1 VKTQGLP
8 KGERI
13 RKSDDFTRILR
24 EGRRARVRLMDARW
38 CIREDPDESA
48 ANRVGIAAGRR
59 LGNAVLRNRLK
70 RRIREAYRRNKGE
83 LPCRGIEIVFL
94 AMPQM
99 ADSTAQEVGEE
110 MRRLLRTIA
119 TATTPA

>member
-1 VKTQGLP
+1 MKPQGLP
-8 KGERI
+8 KDERI
-13 RKSDDFTRILR
+13 RKGDDFTRILR
-24 EGRRARVRLMDARW
+24 GGRRSRVRLLDARW
-38 CIREDPDESA
+38 CIREGAEEP

-94 AMPQM
+94 ATPRLVGRP
-99 ADSTAQEVGEE
+99 APEVDEE
-110 MRRLLRTIA
+110 MRALLREIA
-119 TATTPA
+119 AATTPR